1 MLKIRM
7 QRTGRKNDP
16 SFRVVVG
23 EHTMGPKSGRFLE
36 KLGFYD
42 PHTKQQT
49 LNKERI
55 EYWISKGAQVS
66 ESMHNMLINAKIL
79 SGKKINVLPKKS
91 PPKKEDKEEAAVAS
105 AAPVAAAEKAEE
117 SEAGQ
122 SGGDTGATD
131 AGGADG
137 ASA

>member
-1 MLKIRM
+1 
-7 QRTGRKNDP
+7 
-16 SFRVVVG
+16 
-23 EHTMGPKSGRFLE
+23 MGPKSGRFLE

-91 PPKKEDKEEAAVAS
+91 PPKKEGNEEAAVAS

-122 SGGDTGATD
+122 GGGDVGATD